1 MDLSKLNLAVMAE
14 AGTTM
19 EVRHP
24 VTDELL
30 TDDANGKPMTITLL
44 GADSPTFKRAVSD
57 IAQASQGRK
66 KVSAAEIE
74 RNTVNA
80 LARATLGW
88 SDNWTWD
95 GKPFPYTDENC
106 RKLYAERPWL
116 RTQVD
121 EFIADRSRFFGKA

>member
-30 TDDANGKPMTITLL
+30 ADDANGKPMTITLL

>member
-1 MDLSKLNLAVMAE
+1 MDLSKLDLGKMAE
-14 AGTTM
+14 TGT
-19 EVRHP
+19 ELQVRHP
-24 VTDELL
+24 VTDEVL
-30 TDDANGKPMTITLL
+30 TDDVKGEPMTIMVL

-88 SDNWTWD
+88 SGNWTWD
-95 GKPFPYTDENC
+95 GKPFPYSDENC

-121 EFIADRSRFFGKA
+121 EFIADRSRFFKKA